1 MIQVNGQ
8 GRALWPDP
16 GRARRFGWL
25 DAVIIALVLAL
36 VVYVYGRVTDVLV
49 YKWDWSFLPSFF
61 IRFDEETGGWRI
73 NILLQGFLT
82 TIRLSIWAMALAL
95 IVGLVMGAM
104 RTAKRLL
111 PRMIAG
117 TYVGLIRNIPPLVFI
132 FVFYFFISSQLMP
145 LLGIDRWARS
155 LDESEGVVVTFLFG
169 EPKLLENLIS
179 GILCLAMFEAA
190 YITEILR
197 AGIQAIPKGQIEAGQ
212 SLGLS
217 RYHVFRDVVLPQALQ
232 KVTPPLANQFI
243 MLIKNSAIVALISI
257 QELTFLGTEISVS
270 TRKPFETWITVAAM
284 YFILCYALALL
295 FSRIERR
302 LRRAQR

>member
-1 MIQVNGQ
+1 MY
-8 GRALWPDP
+8 PDP
-16 GRARRFGWL
+16 NAHRRLGWL
-25 DAVIIALVLAL
+25 DVLVIALVLAL
-36 VVYVYGRVTDVLV
+36 IAYVYVRVTDVLV
-49 YKWDWSFLPSFF
+49 YKWDWSFLPGFF
-61 IRFDEETGGWRI
+61 LRFDEETGGWHT
-73 NILLQGFLT
+73 NLLLKGLLT
-82 TIRLSIWAMALAL
+82 TIRLSIWAMLLASIIGL
-95 IVGLVMGAM
+95 ILGVM

-155 LDESEGVVVTFLFG
+155 LGETETTVVNIMLG

-190 YITEILR
+190 YITEIVR

-212 SLGLS
+212 SLGLG

-243 MLIKNSAIVALISI
+243 MLVKNSAIVALISI
-257 QELTFLGTEISVS
+257 QELTFLGTEIAVS
-270 TRKPFETWITVAAM
+270 TRKPFETWITIAAM
-284 YFILCYALALL
+284 YFLLCYSLAWL
-295 FSRIERR
+295 FGRTERR
-302 LRRAQR
+302 TRRFER